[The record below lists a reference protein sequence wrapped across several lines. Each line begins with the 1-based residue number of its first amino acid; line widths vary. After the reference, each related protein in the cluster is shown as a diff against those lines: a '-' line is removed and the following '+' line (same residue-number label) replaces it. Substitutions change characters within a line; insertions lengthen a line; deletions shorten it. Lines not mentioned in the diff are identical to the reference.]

1 MRDDPRSLREAART
15 AERAAAGRDPPEGNV
30 ALDFWH
36 ELLAGRWSLVD
47 RFDSQG
53 RSCFVAKR
61 SDGQAAAR
69 TALTPRE
76 RRVVTLS
83 VLARPLKAI
92 ACELD
97 VSLATVAK
105 DRERA
110 TRKLGVRSMAEL
122 SALLV
127 CWQEGEL

>member
-1 MRDDPRSLREAART
+1 MRDDPESLREAART
-15 AERAAAGRDPPEGNV
+15 AEQAAAGRDPCQGD
-30 ALDFWH
+30 AGLDFWH

-61 SDGQAAAR
+61 SDHRAVAR

-83 VLARPLKAI
+83 ALARPLKAI
-92 ACELD
+92 AHELD

-105 DRERA
+105 DRARA
-110 TRKLGVRSMAEL
+110 TQKLGVRSMAEL
-122 SALLV
+122 SALLA
-127 CWQEGEL
+127 CWQEGEI